1 MIKIYET
8 TFKDVS
14 AVNVET
20 QKLIATF
27 LPELGGK
34 FTSLIDKRTNRQLM
48 EQNPG
53 EKYQKLS
60 YAGEYV
66 PAECSAF
73 DDMFPTIDAFRC
85 NQFPWNGAE
94 MPDHGEVCGLPW
106 DYEITGD
113 SLKLSTYG
121 VRFPYRFQ
129 KSVGE
134 ENGNI
139 KISYKVTNLC
149 PFDFDFVYAAHCM
162 IAGEAE
168 AEVTFPFSHGEICTG
183 IFHEQHEFSYGDK
196 MTWQGCT
203 LPPKGDN
210 RAYKFFFDKPIPEGW
225 CKCTYKDGSFVK
237 MVFPEDKLPWMGLW
251 LNTGSFKNMYNIAF
265 EPCSGTHDRP
275 DIARQHGKFSVLPA
289 KGTYE
294 WFLKFEVND

>member
-162 IAGEAE
+162 IAGEAG

-225 CKCTYKDGSFVK
+225 CKCTYEDGSFVK

>member
-162 IAGEAE
+162 IAGEAG

>member
-106 DYEITGD
+106 DYEINGD

-162 IAGEAE
+162 IAGEAG

>member
-85 NQFPWNGAE
+85 NQFPWNGAD

-162 IAGEAE
+162 IAGEAG